1 MAKSKAQESEETSQ
15 AASELPPFLA
25 MTAVYRDRLRMMKWW
40 CVSVTV
46 AAACLLGLQEARFH
60 GVLGQLSN
68 REVLVVPGAVD
79 FMRVRPNLIP
89 DSSIYYFAEYI
100 AEQVGTF
107 NFRTVEEKAAR
118 VGEFC
123 TPQFRETYLAHLR
136 KALPQYRDLQ
146 VSEVFNPKAPTRYVL
161 NKDKSGTPQYVVA
174 VDGLLERYSN
184 DTRLLSEDEVIV
196 VTFRTTRV
204 QPDKPWF
211 FEVVDISRKSRDEY
225 AMEASTRQR
234 LVTK

>member
-1 MAKSKAQESEETSQ
+1 MAKSKVQENEPNSQ
-15 AASELPPFLA
+15 GASELPPFLA
-25 MTAVYRDRLRMMKWW
+25 MTAVYRDRLRMMKAW
-40 CVSVTV
+40 CVAVTV
-46 AAACLLGLQEARFH
+46 VAACLLGLQELRFH

-68 REVLVVPGAVD
+68 REVLIVPGAVD

-89 DSSIYYFAEYI
+89 DNTIYYFAEYI

-107 NFRTVEEKAAR
+107 NFRTAEEKAAR

-123 TPQFRETYLAHLR
+123 TPQFRETYMTHLR
-136 KALPQYRDLQ
+136 RALPQYRELQ
-146 VSEVFNPKAPTRYVL
+146 VSEVFTPKPPTKYVL
-161 NKDKSGTPQYVVA
+161 NKDQQYVVA

-196 VTFRTTRV
+196 VTFRTTRI

-211 FEVVDISRKSRDEY
+211 FEVVDISRKNRDEY
-225 AMEASTRQR
+225 AQEARMRQR
-234 LVTK
+234 VVTK